1 MPSLPR
7 FVSLGLVLVVLGA
20 CGRPAS
26 IALHRDASRADA
38 DVPPLLA
45 QRDAAVQRAHTVAA
59 QVILRQVDVAPP
71 VTLFRFTDGTTTQ
84 EITVVAPHAAV
95 PASQWN
101 VLTTTVSPLVGH
113 PAPDLP
119 LHDLLVGPTQVTDV
133 LVQQWPEC
141 REPSAT
147 LFLDEGTL
155 TWRALCTLA
164 TGVIDGEVDARSGAF
179 TPGPPPSI
187 VHPATSP
194 LPSTP

>member
-7 FVSLGLVLVVLGA
+7 FVSLGLVLLLLGA

-26 IALHRDASRADA
+26 ITPHRDASGAAA

-45 QRDAAVQRAHTVAA
+45 HRDAAVQRARTVAA

-84 EITVVAPHAAV
+84 EITVIAPHADI
-95 PASQWN
+95 PASQWD
-101 VLTTTVSPLVGH
+101 VRTTTVSPLVGH

-119 LHDLLVGPTQVTDV
+119 LHDLLVGPAQVTDV
-133 LVQQWPEC
+133 LAQQWPEC
-141 REPSAT
+141 RDSSAT

-155 TWRALCTLA
+155 TWRAFCTLA
-164 TGVIDGEVDARSGAF
+164 AGIVAGEVDARSGMF
-179 TPGPPPSI
+179 TPDPAPPVVRPS
-187 VHPATSP
+187 TSP